1 MPGDPCPLDG
11 EGACRV
17 GARWNSPGR
26 PVVYMAESVA
36 LAVLENLVHMI
47 RDDFPK
53 GYVVIGALIP
63 SRLEILPE
71 DQVREMYGALPEWA
85 LGDLWLES
93 LRTPVLRVRS
103 AVVPSECNYLLNPR
117 HPDFQ
122 AIVVELPV
130 AFQFDERLFR

>member
-1 MPGDPCPLDG
+1 
-11 EGACRV
+11 
-17 GARWNSPGR
+17 
-26 PVVYMAESVA
+26 MAESVA